1 MSLQRWKGLN
11 SEAEPKLDPNL
22 TGIYTEAGEP
32 VAIAVSKEYQQQIV
46 IEHNLLVD
54 ILLPLAAYLPTL
66 ASGEAAKEGWKSS
79 LCYLRRWFSGFRSG
93 VGGPQQF
100 YMGPPAPVAGTGY
113 WDCECGGINS
123 DILRRCVM
131 CKRLRTSQRTTASRA
146 EPRRR

>member
-66 ASGEAAKEGWKSS
+66 AS
-79 LCYLRRWFSGFRSG
+79 
-93 VGGPQQF
+93 
-100 YMGPPAPVAGTGY
+100 APVAGTGY

-131 CKRLRTSQRTTASRA
+131 CKRLRTANEQPPA
-146 EPRRR
+146 EPSPAGGKQ

>member
-66 ASGEAAKEGWKSS
+66 ASGEAAKE
-79 LCYLRRWFSGFRSG
+79 
-93 VGGPQQF
+93 
-100 YMGPPAPVAGTGY
+100 PPAPVAGTGY

-123 DILRRCVM
+123 DTLRRCVM
-131 CKRLRTSQRTTASRA
+131 CKRYRQRTTASRA

>member
-66 ASGEAAKEGWKSS
+66 ASGEAAKE
-79 LCYLRRWFSGFRSG
+79 
-93 VGGPQQF
+93 
-100 YMGPPAPVAGTGY
+100 PPAPVAGTGY

-123 DILRRCVM
+123 DIRRRCVM
-131 CKRLRTSQRTTASRA
+131 CKRLRTANEQPPA
-146 EPRRR
+146 EPSPAGGKQ